1 MKNKFRIGITDDT
14 SIMRCRLIV
23 KLVEICGGVP
33 VLIPTNLN
41 KNVKSDKH
49 VKDEQ
54 LKILLEDHL
63 KIVDAILKGCNAL
76 IFPGNKRD
84 VHPNLYGES
93 YIHPQTK
100 RRLPIR
106 PFNARQATE
115 VRMIEY
121 ALKRQDIP
129 VLGICGGMQLIN
141 VALGGKLVQHLPD
154 DKRTDNS
161 ERENYHY
168 DNNLNN
174 FSKEELKDYEDNF
187 EFILKGE
194 KENIFKGTHEMKV
207 LEKSL
212 LAEIYQKSNPNINLK
227 NIKELSI
234 HHQGCF
240 KENLSD
246 QLKISA
252 ISPDGV
258 IEAAQHKTY
267 PKMFL
272 LTQFHPEC
280 DASGIAI
287 KLVEELIGSI
297 ID

>member
-14 SIMRCRLIV
+14 NIMRCRLIV
-23 KLVEICGGVP
+23 RLIEICGSVP
-33 VLIPTNLN
+33 VLIPTNLEQN
-41 KNVKSDKH
+41 LRYKKDIKNTDFE
-49 VKDEQ
+49 D
-54 LKILLEDHL
+54 LLQNHL
-63 KIVDAILKGCNAL
+63 KIVDKILEGCNAL

-84 VHPNLYGES
+84 IHPNLYGED

-100 RRLPIR
+100 RRLPVS

-115 VRMIEY
+115 IRMVEY

-141 VALGGKLVQHLPD
+141 AVLGGSLVQHLPD

-161 ERENYHY
+161 ERKNYHY
-168 DNNLNN
+168 DDNLKN
-174 FSKEELKDYEDNF
+174 FSKEMLKDYEDNF
-187 EFILKGE
+187 ELILKGE

-207 LEKSL
+207 IENSL
-212 LAEIYQKSNPNINLK
+212 LAEIYKKSNSDINLE

-240 KENLSD
+240 EENLSN
-246 QLKISA
+246 QLKIAA
-252 ISPDGV
+252 IAPDGV

-287 KLVEELIGSI
+287 KLVEELIKSI
-297 ID
+297 

>member
-1 MKNKFRIGITDDT
+1 
-14 SIMRCRLIV
+14 
-23 KLVEICGGVP
+23 
-33 VLIPTNLN
+33 
-41 KNVKSDKH
+41 
-49 VKDEQ
+49 
-54 LKILLEDHL
+54 
-63 KIVDAILKGCNAL
+63 
-76 IFPGNKRD
+76 
-84 VHPNLYGES
+84 
-93 YIHPQTK
+93 
-100 RRLPIR
+100 
-106 PFNARQATE
+106 
-115 VRMIEY
+115 MIEY

-141 VALGGKLVQHLPD
+141 AVLGGNLVQHLPD
-154 DKRTDNS
+154 DKRTDNG

-168 DNNLNN
+168 DDNLKN
-174 FSKEELKDYEDNF
+174 FSKEMLKDYDNNF
-187 EFILKGE
+187 ELILKGE
-194 KENIFKGTHEMKV
+194 KENIFKGTHDMKV
-207 LEKSL
+207 LEDSL
-212 LAEIYQKSNPNINLK
+212 LAEIYKKSNQNINLE

-240 KENLSD
+240 EENLSD

-287 KLVEELIGSI
+287 KLVEELIKSI
-297 ID
+297 

>member
-1 MKNKFRIGITDDT
+1 MKNKFRIGITYDM

-23 KLVEICGGVP
+23 KLVEICGGIP

-41 KNVKSDKH
+41 KDVKSDKH
-49 VKDEQ
+49 IKDDQ
-54 LKILLEDHL
+54 FQSLLEDHL
-63 KIVDAILKGCNAL
+63 KIVDAILEGCNAL

-84 VHPNLYGES
+84 IHPNLYGES

-100 RRLPIR
+100 RRLPVS

-115 VRMIEY
+115 IRMIEY

-141 VALGGKLVQHLPD
+141 AVLGGNLVQHLPD
-154 DKRTDNS
+154 DKRTDNG

-168 DNNLNN
+168 DDNLKN
-174 FSKEELKDYEDNF
+174 FSKEMLKDYDNNF
-187 EFILKGE
+187 ELILKGE
-194 KENIFKGTHEMKV
+194 KENIFKGTHDMKV
-207 LEKSL
+207 LEDSL
-212 LAEIYQKSNPNINLK
+212 LAEIYKKSNQNINLE

-240 KENLSD
+240 EENLSD

-287 KLVEELIGSI
+287 KLVEELIKSI
-297 ID
+297 

>member
-1 MKNKFRIGITDDT
+1 MKNKFRIGITDDM

-41 KNVKSDKH
+41 KDVKSDIH
-49 VKDEQ
+49 IKDDQ
-54 LKILLEDHL
+54 FQGLLEDHL
-63 KIVDAILKGCNAL
+63 KIVDAILEGCNAL

-84 VHPNLYGES
+84 VHPNLYGEDF
-93 YIHPQTK
+93 IHPQTK
-100 RRLPIR
+100 RRLPVR
-106 PFNARQATE
+106 SFNVRQATE

-141 VALGGKLVQHLPD
+141 AVLGGNLVQHLPD
-154 DKRTDNS
+154 DRRTNNS

-168 DNNLNN
+168 DDNLKN
-174 FSKEELKDYEDNF
+174 FSKEMLKDYEDNF

-207 LEKSL
+207 LEDSL
-212 LAEIYQKSNPNINLK
+212 LAEIYRKSNPNINLEK
-227 NIKELSI
+227 IKELSI

-240 KENLSD
+240 EENLSG

-258 IEAAQHKTY
+258 VEAAEHKIY

-287 KLVEELIGSI
+287 KLVEELIKSI
-297 ID
+297 

>member
-23 KLVEICGGVP
+23 KLVGICGGVP

-41 KNVKSDKH
+41 KDVKSDRH
-49 VKDEQ
+49 IKDDQ
-54 LKILLEDHL
+54 FQGLLEDHL
-63 KIVDAILKGCNAL
+63 KIVDAILGGCNAL

-84 VHPNLYGES
+84 IHPNLYGED

-100 RRLPIR
+100 RRLPVS
-106 PFNARQATE
+106 PFNVRQATE
-115 VRMIEY
+115 VRMVEY

-141 VALGGKLVQHLPD
+141 AVLGGNLVQHLPD

-161 ERENYHY
+161 ERANYHY
-168 DNNLNN
+168 DDNLRN
-174 FSKEELKDYEDNF
+174 FSKEMLKDYEDNF
-187 EFILKGE
+187 ELILKGE
-194 KENIFKGTHEMKV
+194 KDNIFKGTHEMKA
-207 LEKSL
+207 LEDSL
-212 LAEIYQKSNPNINLK
+212 LAEIYKKSNPNINLE

-240 KENLSD
+240 EDNLSD

-258 IEAAQHKTY
+258 IEAAEHKTY

-280 DASGIAI
+280 DASKVSVSMIKNLINSIAN
-287 KLVEELIGSI
+287 
-297 ID
+297 

>member
-33 VLIPTNLN
+33 VLIPTNLE
-41 KNVKSDKH
+41 KNLRYKQDIKNT
-49 VKDEQ
+49 DFED
-54 LKILLEDHL
+54 LLQNHL
-63 KIVDAILKGCNAL
+63 KIVDKILEGCNAL

-84 VHPNLYGES
+84 IHPNLYGEN

-100 RRLPIR
+100 RRLPSRIS
-106 PFNARQATE
+106 NVRQEVE
-115 VRMIEY
+115 VRMIKY
-121 ALKRQDIP
+121 ALKEQDVP

-141 VALGGKLVQHLPD
+141 AVLGGSLVQHLPD

-161 ERENYHY
+161 ERKNYHY
-168 DNNLNN
+168 DDNLKN
-174 FSKEELKDYEDNF
+174 FSKEMLKDYEDNF
-187 EFILKGE
+187 ELILKGE
-194 KENIFKGTHEMKV
+194 KENVFKGTHEMKV
-207 LEKSL
+207 MENSL
-212 LAEIYQKSNPNINLK
+212 LAEIYKKSNSDINLE

-240 KENLSD
+240 EENLSN
-246 QLKISA
+246 QLKIAA
-252 ISPDGV
+252 IAPDGV

-267 PKMFL
+267 LKMFL

-280 DASGIAI
+280 NASGIAI
-287 KLVEELIGSI
+287 KLVEELIKSI
-297 ID
+297 